1 MHIIVNT
8 ASNVAATSHV
18 PDDIETVVE
27 AALSRFSARLTRVEV
42 HLSDE
47 SAGRSTGNDIKCLL
61 EARPEG
67 GNPVVV
73 TENADTAESA
83 LSGALHK
90 MQSLL
95 HSHFGKLDDRKG
107 NAPMGDIIAQ

>member
-1 MHIIVNT
+1 MQIIVNT
-8 ASNVAATSHV
+8 SSSVAATGEV
-18 PDDIETVVE
+18 PDDVETVVE
-27 AALSRFSARLTRVEV
+27 DALSRFSARLTRVEV

-47 SAGRSTGNDIKCLL
+47 SSGHSTGDHIKCLL

-73 TENADTAESA
+73 TEHSGSPESA
-83 LSGALHK
+83 LTGALHK

-95 HSHFGKLDDRKG
+95 HSAFGKLDDRKG
-107 NAPMGDIIAQ
+107 NTAMGDIVAE

>member
-1 MHIIVNT
+1 MQIIVNT
-8 ASNVAATSHV
+8 ATDVAASGQV
-18 PDDIETVVE
+18 PADLDTVVE
-27 AALSRFSARLTRVEV
+27 TALSRFSARLTRVEV

-61 EARPEG
+61 EVRPEG
-67 GNPVVV
+67 GPPVIV
-73 TENADTAESA
+73 TENANSAESA

-95 HSHFGKLDDRKG
+95 SSTFGKLDDRKG
-107 NAPMGDIIAQ
+107 NAAMGDLLAQ